1 MTPPAAG
8 RAKQLETGLLFTQ
21 GYALSAAANFVIG
34 KYALGYVGAWRFAAI
49 TYIMAALV
57 NTVWDGLSSRGQMP
71 SLEASG
77 ADPHN
82 FRRHWLWVAIH
93 CLASALGV
101 ICVWLSVDLIP
112 AHVAAILSRLEAVVG
127 IALGMWW
134 LKERFSARQW
144 LGIGI
149 TAAGVALVRWGA
161 LSGSGLGFAFSI
173 LSALT
178 LGFSQVAGKLAL
190 RAVSVPRLVLYRGWS
205 LALIFCCGWLLLEP
219 GWPTLGAVQWLWL
232 AASALIGPILA
243 RNTYLLA
250 LSYLPV
256 SQVMLLNQTQPL
268 YTILIAML
276 TLHEL
281 PGSLTIAGAVVIV
294 VGLVVVL
301 RGNARAVNKVELPP
315 PEPGQ

>member
-1 MTPPAAG
+1 MTTPSAG
-8 RAKQLETGLLFTQ
+8 RTKQLETGLLFTQ

-49 TYIMAALV
+49 TYIMAALI

-71 SLEASG
+71 SLEAAG

-134 LKERFSARQW
+134 LHERFSPRQW
-144 LGIGI
+144 LGIVI
-149 TAAGVALVRWGA
+149 TAAGVVLVRWGA
-161 LSGSGLGFAFSI
+161 LSGSGLGFAFAI
-173 LSALT
+173 VSALA

-205 LALIFCCGWLLLEP
+205 LALIFSLGWLLLEP
-219 GWPTLGAVQWLWL
+219 GWPRLGPAQWLWL

-281 PGSLTIAGAVVIV
+281 PGALTVIGAVVIV
-294 VGLVVVL
+294 AGLVVVL
-301 RGNARAVNKVELPP
+301 RGKPAASGQQPIVS
-315 PEPGQ
+315 PET